1 MGRGSRGSVH
11 ELYSPVGESETSG
24 GFAKETALQSGNTE
38 AAAVQHILGAWSFV
52 AAIPVEYASERKIR
66 ERNKLYYRFN
76 HWPIW
81 IFVFFIAP
89 GPLTLRSLR
98 ARLRLAHGALARR
111 RARRHRHR
119 RAARRLP
126 GVEPKP
132 YIIRFTE
139 DRPNP
144 LYRRVCYTFA
154 WSEVITFAVLNA
166 TGLAIAI
173 VTGGWHL
180 KMSQIY
186 RVAYFPLA
194 GSIWLLGALGQLPRV
209 KASTKGEGHERRYF
223 YGSVWAVC
231 WAQPAAWLLW
241 KVLPQTRVGDA
252 IKLAVFLAILAF
264 VGNLARQ
271 GRLPRT
277 RPIVPGEL
285 AVFRLIL
292 RPGRRVGRVRQ

>member
-1 MGRGSRGSVH
+1 VS
-11 ELYSPVGESETSG
+11 
-24 GFAKETALQSGNTE
+24 
-38 AAAVQHILGAWSFV
+38 AV
-52 AAIPVEYASERKIR
+52 PVEYASERKIR

-81 IFVFFIAP
+81 IWVFFIAP
-89 GPLTLRSLR
+89 GPLVLDLFDRGFDSRMAIWL
-98 ARLRLAHGALARR
+98 GAVLLGTGIAGIRG
-111 RARRHRHR
+111 
-119 RAARRLP
+119 RLP

-154 WSEVITFAVLNA
+154 WSEVITYAVLNA
-166 TGLAIAI
+166 AGLVIAIA
-173 VTGGWHL
+173 TGGWQL
-180 KMSQIY
+180 KMARIY
-186 RVAYFPLA
+186 STTYFPLA
-194 GSIWLLGALGQLPRV
+194 GTIWLLGALGWLPRV

-231 WAQPAAWLLW
+231 WAQPVLW
-241 KVLPQTRVGDA
+241 FMWRAFPQTRAFDVV
-252 IKLAVFLAILAF
+252 KLVVFISILAY
-264 VGNLARQ
+264 VGNLARL

-285 AVFRLIL
+285 AVSD
-292 RPGRRVGRVRQ
+292 